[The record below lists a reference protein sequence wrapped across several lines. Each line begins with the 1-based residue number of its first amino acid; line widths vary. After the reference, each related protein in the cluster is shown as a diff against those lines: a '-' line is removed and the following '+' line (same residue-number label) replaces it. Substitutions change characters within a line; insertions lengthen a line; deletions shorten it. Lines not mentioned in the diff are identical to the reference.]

1 MNSINHYR
9 EEFLAHLKTSI
20 AVKEPQNLYEPI
32 DYILQL
38 GGKRLRPVLTL
49 IAADLFGGD
58 YRKALPAAAAVEVF
72 HNFSLVHDDIM
83 DNASLRRGKAT
94 VHQKWNS
101 NIAILSGDAM
111 LICAYRLLESYP
123 AETFAALAKLFSKT
137 ALEVCEGQ
145 QWDMDFET
153 QAQVSIPQYLQ
164 MIRYK
169 TAVLVGAAL
178 QMGAIIAGASIENQR
193 LIYDFGV
200 TIGLAFQLQDDYL
213 DAFGD
218 EAFGK
223 KIGGDILENKKTILY
238 LKALD
243 LADEAQRDT
252 LIAQYTTSGENDAK
266 IAIVTQ
272 LFRQTG
278 AAEAVRDEIART
290 TDEALNLLEHI
301 TISDE
306 NRAYLKQFALELMNR
321 KV

>member
-243 LADEAQRDT
+243 LADEAQRNT

>member
-20 AVKEPQNLYEPI
+20 AVKEPRNLYEPI

-58 YRKALPAAAAVEVF
+58 YHKALPAAAAVEVF

-123 AETFAALAKLFSKT
+123 PDTFAALVKLFSKT

-178 QMGAIIAGASIENQR
+178 QMGAVIAGASIENQR

-200 TIGLAFQLQDDYL
+200 AIGLAFQLQDDYL
-213 DAFGD
+213 DTFGD

-238 LKALD
+238 LKTLD
-243 LADEAQRDT
+243 
-252 LIAQYTTSGENDAK
+252 
-266 IAIVTQ
+266 
-272 LFRQTG
+272 
-278 AAEAVRDEIART
+278 
-290 TDEALNLLEHI
+290 
-301 TISDE
+301 
-306 NRAYLKQFALELMNR
+306 
-321 KV
+321 

>member
-20 AVKEPQNLYEPI
+20 AVKEPRNLYEPI

-49 IAADLFGGD
+49 IAADLFGGN

-123 AETFAALAKLFSKT
+123 PETFAALAKLFSKT

-153 QAQVSIPQYLQ
+153 QTQVSIPQYLQ

-169 TAVLVGAAL
+169 TAV
-178 QMGAIIAGASIENQR
+178 
-193 LIYDFGV
+193 
-200 TIGLAFQLQDDYL
+200 
-213 DAFGD
+213 
-218 EAFGK
+218 
-223 KIGGDILENKKTILY
+223 
-238 LKALD
+238 
-243 LADEAQRDT
+243 
-252 LIAQYTTSGENDAK
+252 
-266 IAIVTQ
+266 
-272 LFRQTG
+272 
-278 AAEAVRDEIART
+278 
-290 TDEALNLLEHI
+290 
-301 TISDE
+301 
-306 NRAYLKQFALELMNR
+306 
-321 KV
+321 

>member
-111 LICAYRLLESYP
+111 LICAYRLLENYP
-123 AETFAALAKLFSKT
+123 PDTFAALAKLFSKT

-178 QMGAIIAGASIENQR
+178 QMGAIIAGTSVENQE

-213 DAFGD
+213 DTFGD
-218 EAFGK
+218 EDFGK

-238 LKALD
+238 LKALA
-243 LADEAQRDT
+243 LADKAQRNT
-252 LIAQYTTSGENDAK
+252 LIAQYATTEESDEK

-278 AAEAVRDEIART
+278 AAEAVRDEITRT

>member
-9 EEFLAHLKTSI
+9 EEFLAHLRTSVV
-20 AVKEPQNLYEPI
+20 VKEPRNLYEPI

-49 IAADLFGGD
+49 IATDLFGGD

-123 AETFAALAKLFSKT
+123 LDTFAALAKLFSKT

-178 QMGAIIAGASIENQR
+178 QMGAIIAGASIKNQR
-193 LIYDFGV
+193 FIYDFGV

-213 DAFGD
+213 DTFGD

-243 LADEAQRDT
+243 LADEAQRNT
-252 LIAQYTTSGENDAK
+252 LIAQYTTSEENDAK

-278 AAEAVRDEIART
+278 AAEAVRDEITRT

-306 NRAYLKQFALELMNR
+306 KRAYLKQFALELMNR

>member
-1 MNSINHYR
+1 MYSVDYYR
-9 EEFLAHLKTSI
+9 EAFLKHLDSAITL
-20 AVKEPQNLYEPI
+20 KEPHNLYEPI
-32 DYILQL
+32 QYILQL
-38 GGKRLRPVLTL
+38 GGKRLRPVLAL
-49 IAADLFGGD
+49 IASDLFD
-58 YRKALPAAAAVEVF
+58 SNYQKAMNVAIAIEVF

-83 DNASLRRGKAT
+83 DKAPLRRGKPT
-94 VHQKWNS
+94 VHQKWNT
-101 NIAILSGDAM
+101 NIGILSGDAM
-111 LICAYRLLESYP
+111 LIIAYQLFETYP
-123 AETFAALAKLFSKT
+123 PEIFAQLAKLFSKT

-178 QMGAIIAGASIENQR
+178 QMGTIIAGASIENQR

-213 DAFGD
+213 DTFGD

-243 LADEAQRDT
+243 LADEAQRNT
-252 LIAQYTTSGENDAK
+252 LIAQYTTSEENDAK

-278 AAEAVRDEIART
+278 AAEAVRDEITRT

>member
-1 MNSINHYR
+1 MNNINHYR
-9 EEFLAHLKTSI
+9 KEFLAHLKASI
-20 AVKEPQNLYEPI
+20 AVKEPRNLYEPI

-123 AETFAALAKLFSKT
+123 AETFAALAKLFYKT

-153 QAQVSIPQYLQ
+153 QTQVSIPQYLQ

-200 TIGLAFQLQDDYL
+200 TIGLAFQLQDD
-213 DAFGD
+213 
-218 EAFGK
+218 
-223 KIGGDILENKKTILY
+223 

-243 LADEAQRDT
+243 LADEAQRNT
-252 LIAQYTTSGENDAK
+252 LIAQYATTEENDEK

-278 AAEAVRDEIART
+278 AAEAVRDEITRT

>member
-9 EEFLAHLKTSI
+9 EEFLAHLRTSV

-111 LICAYRLLESYP
+111 LICAYRLLENYP
-123 AETFAALAKLFSKT
+123 PDTFAALAKLFSKT

-213 DAFGD
+213 DTFGD

-243 LADEAQRDT
+243 LADEAQRNT
-252 LIAQYTTSGENDAK
+252 LIAQYTTLEENDEK

-278 AAEAVRDEIART
+278 AAEAVRYEITRT
-290 TDEALNLLEHI
+290 TDDALNLVEHI

>member
-1 MNSINHYR
+1 M
-9 EEFLAHLKTSI
+9 
-20 AVKEPQNLYEPI
+20 
-32 DYILQL
+32 
-38 GGKRLRPVLTL
+38 LTL
-49 IAADLFGGD
+49 IATDLFGGD

-123 AETFAALAKLFSKT
+123 PDTFAALAKLFSKT

-178 QMGAIIAGASIENQR
+178 QMGAIIAGASVENQR

-213 DAFGD
+213 DTFGD

-243 LADEAQRDT
+243 LADEAQRNT
-252 LIAQYTTSGENDAK
+252 LIAQYTTSEENDAK

-278 AAEAVRDEIART
+278 AAEAVRDEITRT

-306 NRAYLKQFALELMNR
+306 NHAYLKQFALELMNR

>member
-145 QWDMDFET
+145 QRDMDFET